1 MTNTPIIVPS
11 CPHADEQAPLK
22 HRLIQ
27 LFWTIGPAFTRWAE
41 SHMHEPD
48 LTPQRVRVLLHL
60 KQYGSS
66 KMSDLRDALGVTAT
80 NVTALVDTL
89 EKDKMVQRLPHPSDR
104 RATIIAI
111 TEYAQQR
118 LMESCGEFKD
128 SVSELFGEFSQAEQ
142 EQFVQHLSRMYMAL
156 VQRGVLE
163 MPTYP
168 NAVKP
173 TPEKQEETA

>member
-1 MTNTPIIVPS
+1 MSQKTTIAPT
-11 CPHADEQAPLK
+11 CAHADEEAPVK

-27 LFWTIGPAFTRWAE
+27 LLWTIGPAFTRWAE

-66 KMSDLRDALGVTAT
+66 KMSELRDALGVTAT
-80 NVTALVDTL
+80 NVTALVDAL
-89 EKDKMVQRLPHPSDR
+89 EKDKMVQRMPHPSDR
-104 RATIIAI
+104 RATIIDL
-111 TEYAQQR
+111 TEYAHQR

-128 SVSELFGEFSQAEQ
+128 RVSELFSEFTDADQ

-168 NAVKP
+168 HTKKP
-173 TPEKQEETA
+173 ATEKQEETA

>member
-1 MTNTPIIVPS
+1 MSQNVTIPPT

-22 HRLIQ
+22 HRLIH
-27 LFWTIGPAFTRWAE
+27 LLWTIGPAFTRWAE

-48 LTPQRVRVLLHL
+48 LAPQRVRVLLHL

-80 NVTALVDTL
+80 NVTALVDAL
-89 EKDKMVQRLPHPSDR
+89 EKDKMVQRMPHPTDR
-104 RATIIAI
+104 RATIIEI

-128 SVSELFGEFSQAEQ
+128 RVSELFSEFSDAEQ

-168 NAVKP
+168 NP
-173 TPEKQEETA
+173 QNTPPQKQEETA

>member
-1 MTNTPIIVPS
+1 MNQNTVIPPT
-11 CPHADEQAPLK
+11 CPYTDEPAPPPK
-22 HRLIQ
+22 HQLIE

-41 SHMHEPD
+41 SHMHEQD

-60 KQYGSS
+60 KKYGSC

-80 NVTALVDTL
+80 NVTALVDAL
-89 EKDKMVQRLPHPSDR
+89 EKNNMVQRHAHPTDR
-104 RATIIAI
+104 RTTMIAI
-111 TEYAQQR
+111 TQYAEQR

-128 SVSELFGEFSQAEQ
+128 RVSALFSEFSIGEQ
-142 EQFVQHLSRMYMAL
+142 EQLVQSLTHVYGAL

-168 NAVKP
+168 NAP
-173 TPEKQEETA
+173 QAEKQEESV